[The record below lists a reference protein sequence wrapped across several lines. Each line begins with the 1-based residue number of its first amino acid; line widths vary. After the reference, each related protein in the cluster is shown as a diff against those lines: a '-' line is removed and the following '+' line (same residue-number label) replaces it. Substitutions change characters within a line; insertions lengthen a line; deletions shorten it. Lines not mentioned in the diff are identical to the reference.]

1 MKEITKLLIKIIIVA
16 YIIGTFIA
24 VEIQYYILNLS
35 HYTIISRSL
44 IKIPIMIINGVL
56 LYFIFRVVLIFLIMR
71 SLAKG
76 SEWNGKRIVG

>member
-76 SEWNGKRIVG
+76 SE